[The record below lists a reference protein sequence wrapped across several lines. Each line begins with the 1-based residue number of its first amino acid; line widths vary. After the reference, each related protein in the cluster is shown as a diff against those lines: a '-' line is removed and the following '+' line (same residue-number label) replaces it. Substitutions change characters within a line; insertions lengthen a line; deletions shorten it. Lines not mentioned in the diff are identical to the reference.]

1 MKHVTLISLFSIALF
16 SCQKNNNTV
25 SPDEVKITVNS
36 PLSGQTF
43 YSGDSV
49 YIKANVS
56 YNAELHGCEV
66 KITDTATGLILFD
79 NAQHT
84 HNSQFDIN
92 NSWAQPVTKATPLRV
107 TITAYVDHNGTQ
119 VTTNIDIVVKP

>member
-1 MKHVTLISLFSIALF
+1 MKHVTLITLLSMALY
-16 SCQKNNNTV
+16 SCQKNNSTI

-36 PLSGQTF
+36 PQSGQTF
-43 YSGDSV
+43 YGGDSV
-49 YIKANVS
+49 YIKANVR

-119 VTTNIDIVVKP
+119 VSKNIDIVLQP